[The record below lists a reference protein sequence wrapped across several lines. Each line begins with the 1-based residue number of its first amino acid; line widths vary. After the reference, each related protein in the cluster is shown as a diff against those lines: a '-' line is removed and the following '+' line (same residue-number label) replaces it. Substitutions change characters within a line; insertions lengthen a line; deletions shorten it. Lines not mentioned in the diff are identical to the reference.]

1 MVYLCFKLQQCA
13 SLMMIS
19 KTYQRNGLWGF
30 SYCFPC

>member
-1 MVYLCFKLQQCA
+1 
-13 SLMMIS
+13 MMIS